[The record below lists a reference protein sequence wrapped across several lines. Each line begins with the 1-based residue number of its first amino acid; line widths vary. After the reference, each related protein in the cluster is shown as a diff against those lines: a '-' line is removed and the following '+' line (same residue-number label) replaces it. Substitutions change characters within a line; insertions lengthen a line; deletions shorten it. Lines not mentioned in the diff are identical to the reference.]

1 MLRNQRLITVPL
13 DQAQLQERNRAL
25 SVLLQLSNYL
35 STRTKLEDLLGGAL
49 ELVMEQLGVSAG
61 RLYLSEPEEDC
72 YRLVVHRGVSP
83 EGLETVPAGVGF
95 TSKAARTRSFLAML
109 VEDLDDAERVA
120 LLASKGFKVVICL
133 PLITRD
139 QVIGVMNL
147 AAEELIPLEMAT
159 IDLVMVMGN
168 LVATTAESVMQA
180 QELSE
185 QARLLAEQKEAVQ
198 FFAYTACHDMKSPAT
213 GVHGLARML
222 AQRAGHNLDDKGLAI
237 ISQIEKAAQRIEDL
251 AQEVN
256 AYIRAKQAPLKLEQ
270 VSLGEV
276 LSSVAGEM
284 AERLEKSGVVLELP
298 PEDVVLSADQNAL
311 SRAITNLVDNA
322 LKYGGPQLSRIR
334 VIYDQDGPAH
344 VFKVSD
350 DGVGVPPE
358 LAEKC
363 FTLFKRADTSQ
374 GTEGTGLG
382 LAIVREIARRHG
394 GQAWLETAQPQGAC
408 FCFSLSSDLPAET
421 TDSGQN

>member
-1 MLRNQRLITVPL
+1 LLRNQRLITVPL
-13 DQAQLQERNRAL
+13 DQAQLHQRNRAL

-49 ELVMEQLGVSAG
+49 ELVMEQLGVGAG
-61 RLYLSEPEEDC
+61 RLYLAEPENDC
-72 YRLVVHRGVSP
+72 FRLVVHRGVSP

-95 TSKAARTRSFLAML
+95 TSKAARTRSFLAMR
-109 VEDLDDAERVA
+109 VEDLEDAERVA
-120 LLASKGFKVVICL
+120 LLASKGFMVVICL

-139 QVIGVMNL
+139 RVIGVMNL
-147 AAEELIPLEMAT
+147 ASEELVPLEIDT
-159 IDLVMVMGN
+159 IDLTMVMGN
-168 LVATTAESVMQA
+168 LVATAAESVMQA
-180 QELSE
+180 QELGE

-222 AQRAGHNLDDKGLAI
+222 AQRAGHNLDQKGRAI
-237 ISQIEKAAQRIEDL
+237 IGQIEKAAQRIEDL

-256 AYIRAKQAPLKLEQ
+256 AYIRAKEAPLKLTE
-270 VSLGEV
+270 VSLREV
-276 LSSVAGEM
+276 LAGVSAEM
-284 AERLEKSGVVLELP
+284 AERLEKRGVSLELP
-298 PEDVVLSADQNAL
+298 RDEVVLSADSGAL
-311 SRAITNLVDNA
+311 ARALTNLVDNA
-322 LKYGGPQLSRIR
+322 LKYGGPGLSRIR
-334 VIYDQDGPAH
+334 VIHQEDGPFH
-344 VFKVSD
+344 VLKVSD
-350 DGVGVPPE
+350 DGVGVPAE

-394 GQAWLETAQPQGAC
+394 GLAWLDNSQPQGAC
-408 FCFSLSSDLPAET
+408 FCFSLARDLPKTAPEAA
-421 TDSGQN
+421 QN

>member
-13 DQAQLQERNRAL
+13 DQAQLHQRNRPL

-35 STRTKLEDLLGGAL
+35 STRTRLEDLLGGAL
-49 ELVMEQLGVSAG
+49 EMVMEQLGVSAG
-61 RLYLSEPEEDC
+61 RLYLAVPEEDC
-72 YRLVVHRGVSP
+72 FRLVVHRGVSP

-95 TSKAARTRSFLAML
+95 TSKAARTRSFLAMR
-109 VEDLDDAERVA
+109 VEDLEDAERVA
-120 LLASKGFKVVICL
+120 LLSAKGFKVVICL

-147 AAEELIPLEMAT
+147 ASEEIVPLEIGT
-159 IDLVMVMGN
+159 IDLTMVMGN
-168 LVATTAESVMQA
+168 LVATTAESVVQA

-185 QARLLAEQKEAVQ
+185 QARLLTEQKEAVQ

-222 AQRAGHNLDDKGLAI
+222 AQRAGHNLDAKGRAI
-237 ISQIEKAAQRIEDL
+237 IGQIEKAAQRIEDL

-256 AYIRAKQAPLKLEQ
+256 AYIRAKDAPLMIRA
-270 VSLGEV
+270 VNLGEV
-276 LSSVAGEM
+276 LAEMAGEM
-284 AERLEKSGVVLELP
+284 AERLEKRGVSLELP
-298 PEDVVLSADQNAL
+298 TEEVVLNADGSAL
-311 SRAITNLVDNA
+311 SRALTNLVDNA
-322 LKYGGPQLSRIR
+322 LKYGGPSLSRIQ
-334 VIYDQDGPAH
+334 VIHQEEGPFH

-350 DGVGVPPE
+350 DGVGVPAE

-382 LAIVREIARRHG
+382 LAIVREIARRHQG
-394 GQAWLETAQPQGAC
+394 KAWLDTSQPQGAC
-408 FCFSLSSDLPAET
+408 FCFSLSRDLLETPQET
-421 TDSGQN
+421 TQN

>member
-49 ELVMEQLGVSAG
+49 ELVMEQLGVDAG
-61 RLYLSEPEEDC
+61 RLYLAVPEEDC
-72 YRLVVHRGVSP
+72 FRLVAHRGVSP

-95 TSKAARTRSFLAML
+95 TSKAARTRSFLAMR
-109 VEDLDDAERVA
+109 VEDLEDAERVA
-120 LLASKGFKVVICL
+120 LLASKGFKGVICL

-139 QVIGVMNL
+139 QVIGVINL
-147 AAEELIPLEMAT
+147 ASEELIPLEMAT

-168 LVATTAESVMQA
+168 LVATTAESVIQA
-180 QELSE
+180 QELAE

-222 AQRAGHNLDDKGLAI
+222 AQRAGHNLDEKGRAI
-237 ISQIEKAAQRIEDL
+237 IGQIEKAAQRIEDL

-256 AYIRAKQAPLKLEQ
+256 SYIRAKEAPLNVEE

-276 LSSVAGEM
+276 LASVAGEM
-284 AERLEKSGVVLELP
+284 AERLEKSGVTLELP
-298 PEDVVLSADQNAL
+298 SEEVVLRADASALARAL
-311 SRAITNLVDNA
+311 TNLVDNA
-322 LKYGGPQLSRIR
+322 LKYGGPDLSRIR
-334 VIYDQDGPAH
+334 VLHLDDGAHH

-394 GQAWLETAQPQGAC
+394 GLAWLETSQPKGAC
-408 FCFSLSSDLPAET
+408 FCFSLSRDLPACAPEKA
-421 TDSGQN
+421 QK

>member
-13 DQAQLQERNRAL
+13 DQVQLQQRNRAL

-35 STRTKLEDLLGGAL
+35 STRTKLEELLAGAL
-49 ELVMEQLGVSAG
+49 EMVMEQFGVTVG
-61 RLYLSEPEEDC
+61 RVYLAEPEEEC
-72 YRLVVHRGVSP
+72 FRLVVHRGVSP

-95 TSKAARTRSFLAML
+95 TSKAARTRSFLAMR
-109 VEDLDDAERVA
+109 VADLEDAERVA
-120 LLASKGFKVVICL
+120 LLASKGFKIVICL

-139 QVIGVMNL
+139 YVIGVMNL
-147 AAEELIPLEMAT
+147 AAEEIIPLEMRT
-159 IDLVMVMGN
+159 IDLSMVMGN
-168 LVATTAESVMQA
+168 LVATTAESVLQA

-185 QARLLAEQKEAVQ
+185 QARLLTEQKEAVQ

-222 AQRAGHNLDDKGLAI
+222 AQRAGHNLDQKGRAI
-237 ISQIEKAAQRIEDL
+237 ITQIEKAAQRIEDL

-256 AYIRAKQAPLKLEQ
+256 AYIRAKEAPLHITRFRLD
-270 VSLGEV
+270 EV
-276 LSSVAGEM
+276 LDAVAGEM
-284 AERLEKSGVVLELP
+284 AERLETQKVVLERP
-298 PEDVVLSADQNAL
+298 GEEVVVKADQGAL
-311 SRAITNLVDNA
+311 ARAITNLVDNA
-322 LKYGGPQLSRIR
+322 LKYGGPTLTRIR
-334 VIYDQDGPAH
+334 VLHHHDGAFH

-350 DGVGVPPE
+350 DGVGVTKD
-358 LAEKC
+358 LVEKC

-394 GQAWLETAQPQGAC
+394 GQAWLDASQLKGAC
-408 FCFSLSSDLPAET
+408 FCFTLSSELAET
-421 TDSGQN
+421 APPPPQK

>member
-49 ELVMEQLGVSAG
+49 ELVMEQLEVDAG
-61 RLYLSEPEEDC
+61 RLYLAVPGEDC

-95 TSKAARTRSFLAML
+95 TSKAARTRSFLAMHVDDL
-109 VEDLDDAERVA
+109 EDNERVA
-120 LLASKGFKVVICL
+120 LLSAKGFKIVICL

-139 QVIGVMNL
+139 RVIGVMNL
-147 AAEELIPLEMAT
+147 AAEEVIPLEMAT

-168 LVATTAESVMQA
+168 LVATTAESVIQA

-222 AQRAGHNLDDKGLAI
+222 AQRAGHNLDDKGRAI
-237 ISQIEKAAQRIEDL
+237 IEQIERAAQRIEDL

-256 AYIRAKQAPLKLEQ
+256 AYIRAKEAPLKVEK
-270 VSLGEV
+270 VSLKQV
-276 LSSVAGEM
+276 LASVAGEM
-284 AERLEKSGVVLELP
+284 AERLETRGVILDLP
-298 PEDVVLSADQNAL
+298 QEDVMLAADGSALARAL
-311 SRAITNLVDNA
+311 TNLVDNA
-322 LKYGGPQLSRIR
+322 LKYGGPGLSRIQVTHR
-334 VIYDQDGPAH
+334 EDGPRH
-344 VFKVSD
+344 VLRVSD

-363 FTLFKRADTSQ
+363 FTLFKRADTSH

-394 GQAWLETAQPQGAC
+394 GLAWLETSQPQGAC
-408 FCFSLSSDLPAET
+408 FCFSLACDLPLSPDA
-421 TDSGQN
+421 S